1 MEIGMFNLWS
11 HPGNTE
17 LNQIAKLPFLFATI
31 SADWAL
37 TNAVLLLKG
46 PNSSAAGAQ
55 WCLCVFLLLMNNKDW
70 PPHFPLAPSHC
81 TLHHDWGSGG
91 PLSNVDISQQMLCQ
105 WNTGWSK
112 VLKSPSLL
120 PGLQKAVLSRHCSC
134 TKVWPH
140 FGLCTVLSTGV
151 LELCSWVGWTGP
163 AQQGAPAFMELWNTH
178 TILEN
183 SKSDQKDF
191 SAAKAPP
198 CQCLH
203 LTFCDQCWFWKQL
216 NWFDLD
222 HFTLQ
227 VHPSQQQQEDP
238 HGITGQGLLVQPSSA
253 LKSLNSS
260 MNKNSSVWTSKN
272 QNGVGIYFN
281 QEVVSEM

>member
-91 PLSNVDISQQMLCQ
+91 PLSNVDISQANAMSVKHWMKQSAKISF
-105 WNTGWSK
+105 TPPWSPK
-112 VLKSPSLL
+112 GCPVKALLLYQSLATL
-120 PGLQKAVLSRHCSC
+120 WVVHSAEHRSAWVVFMSGLNWSCSARSTSIYGAVEH
-134 TKVWPH
+134 
-140 FGLCTVLSTGV
+140 
-151 LELCSWVGWTGP
+151 
-163 AQQGAPAFMELWNTH
+163 TH
-178 TILEN
+178 H
-183 SKSDQKDF
+183 
-191 SAAKAPP
+191 P
-198 CQCLH
+198 
-203 LTFCDQCWFWKQL
+203 WKQQI
-216 NWFDLD
+216 WPKGF
-222 HFTLQ
+222 FCC
-227 VHPSQQQQEDP
+227 
-238 HGITGQGLLVQPSSA
+238 
-253 LKSLNSS
+253 
-260 MNKNSSVWTSKN
+260 
-272 QNGVGIYFN
+272 
-281 QEVVSEM
+281 